1 MKAFITGV
9 NGMDGS
15 YLSDF
20 LLSKGYEVH
29 GLLRRSSVFTTQRI
43 EHLRTNSNFKLY
55 YGDLADS
62 SNLHR
67 LLVEIKPHEVYNL
80 GAESHVAVSFDTPE
94 YCADV
99 NGIGTL
105 RLLDA
110 VKHAIPDAKVYQ
122 ASTSEMFGGFKNT
135 APQNEN
141 TPFHPR
147 SPYGTAKLYAYWAS
161 VNYREAYNL
170 FVCNGLLFNHEGAR
184 RGITFVT
191 KKITKYVAQYR
202 KNENGVLTLGN
213 IDAVRDWGY
222 APEYVIAMW
231 EMLQQNKPDDYVVAT
246 GKASSVKQWVEW
258 AFDEIG
264 VYISWVGENEHVIG
278 YDAKTGN
285 TLIRIDP
292 KYYRPSEVDYLLGDA
307 TKAENILKWKAK
319 TTAEEICRKMVRYDV
334 NYADYGGKE

>member
-43 EHLRTNSNFKLY
+43 EHLRTNPNFKLY

-67 LLVEIKPHEVYNL
+67 LLVEIKPHEIYNL

-94 YCADV
+94 YCADI

-110 VKHAIPDAKVYQ
+110 VKHTVPDSKVYQ
-122 ASTSEMFGGFKNT
+122 ASTSEMFGGFEDT
-135 APQNEN
+135 APQNEK

-161 VNYREAYNL
+161 VNYREAYKL

-184 RGITFVT
+184 RGTTFVT
-191 KKITKYVAQYR
+191 KKITKYVAQYA
-202 KNENGVLTLGN
+202 KTKEGTLVLGN
-213 IDAVRDWGY
+213 VNAIRDWGY
-222 APEYVIAMW
+222 APEYIAAMW
-231 EMLQQNKPDDYVVAT
+231 QMLQQNKPDDYVIAT
-246 GKASSVKQWVEW
+246 GKATSVKQWVEW

-264 VYISWVGENEHVIG
+264 VSVSWIGEGEHTIG
-278 YDAKTGN
+278 YDTKTGN
-285 TLIRIDP
+285 NLIRIDP

-307 TKAENILKWKAK
+307 TKAECILGWKAE
-319 TTAEEICRKMVRYDV
+319 TTAEEICRKMVRYDLQ
-334 NYADYGGKE
+334 YADYGGKE